1 MEEISHWSIAKFI
14 DMNEYISQLNE
25 KLSSIDSVRIKR
37 AGLKDEF
44 LFQGI
49 TAFSV
54 SLVKRETADL
64 DCLVLGRL
72 RSLGVQNGANLV

>member
-1 MEEISHWSIAKFI
+1 
-14 DMNEYISQLNE
+14 MNEYISQLNE

-54 SLVKRETADL
+54 SLVKRETADSY
-64 DCLVLGRL
+64 CLVLGRV
-72 RSLGVQNGANLV
+72 RSLAVQNGAKLV